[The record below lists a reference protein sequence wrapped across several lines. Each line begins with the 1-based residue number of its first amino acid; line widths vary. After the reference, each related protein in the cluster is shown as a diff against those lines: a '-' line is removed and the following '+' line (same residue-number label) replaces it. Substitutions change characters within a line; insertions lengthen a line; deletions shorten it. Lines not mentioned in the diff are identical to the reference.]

1 MGTKLAGILAS
12 AALDSSGEQLLMEG
26 LDITALK
33 AVNWEH
39 TSNTS
44 NSILGRVIYAKKIFR
59 PEDCENEHQLKFLER
74 IKGIPYLYG
83 IIELFD
89 DVGHEG
95 ASDAAAM
102 ARYDA
107 KNADQYDYKNLYPMV
122 GASIEGSKIS
132 KEGHIITKSLAR
144 KLSITVS
151 PCNRTSWLELLPENS
166 ERNQQAI
173 NEKPVA
179 KKEEKSRQKTILE
192 KMLKFEDISP
202 EMESLVKSDIEI
214 LIKSDLEK
222 DDNTH
227 KTSSGKV
234 IQMHW
239 DPVHNTQNKFTS
251 QDHKDAM
258 NAHYD
263 AAMQTKD
270 PSQKQ
275 HHLKMVGMH
284 QKAAERSPW
293 SSRNVIAPAS
303 AKQSATPQVPAQ
315 STKTVPHVQ
324 PSTGIN
330 YMNIPG
336 KGRGV
341 SKMEKAITGTNSP
354 LNPEVW
360 ATKEMKKAVHMP
372 TSASGVSDMGIEAR
386 RGDTRKPGVMAHGF
400 GRVTKPEAHMATA
413 KKMAAKQ
420 LESIRKEPK
429 PNLPKS
435 EDLQKS
441 EKAPPVDV
449 SIPTW
454 EKVEAFRAW
463 IAEKMP
469 TLSKNEVNAF
479 TRAFKIFKIK
489 QAEKKLE
496 DLK

>member
-1 MGTKLAGILAS
+1 MGTKLHGPLAGS
-12 AALDSSGEQLLMEG
+12 QLDSAGEQLLLEG
-26 LDITALK
+26 LDISALK
-33 AVNWEH
+33 VANYEH
-39 TSNTS
+39 SSSLPAQNV
-44 NSILGRVIYAKKIFR
+44 GRVISAKKIFG
-59 PEDCENEHQLKFLER
+59 PEDCENDDQLKFFER
-74 IKGIPYLYG
+74 LNKTPYLYG

-89 DVGHEG
+89 DVGHDG
-95 ASDAAAM
+95 ASDIAAM

-107 KNADQYDYKNLYPMV
+107 KNADQYDYRSKYPLL
-122 GASIEGSKIS
+122 GASVEGSKIE
-132 KEGHIITKSLAR
+132 KQGHVITKSLAR
-144 KLSITVS
+144 KISVTVS
-151 PCNRTSWLELLPENS
+151 PCNRVCWLELFPEQ
-166 ERNQQAI
+166 NQQVTDQ
-173 NEKPVA
+173 KPIA

-202 EMESLVKSDIEI
+202 EMESLVKSDLES
-214 LIKSDLEK
+214 LTKSELAKADPTTK
-222 DDNTH
+222 A
-227 KTSSGKV
+227 GKP
-234 IQMHW
+234 ISMAW
-239 DPVHNTQNKFTS
+239 DPVHYHQNKFSS

-258 NAHYD
+258 NYHYD
-263 AAMQTKD
+263 AAMSTTEPVK
-270 PSQKQ
+270 KQ
-275 HHLKMVGMH
+275 HHMKMVGLH
-284 QKAAERSPW
+284 QKSAEKSPW
-293 SSRNVIAPAS
+293 SSKNAPVPTPKPEAGQSGVYQIPSPAS
-303 AKQSATPQVPAQ
+303 KP
-315 STKTVPHVQ
+315 VPHVN
-324 PSTGIN
+324 PSTNIG
-330 YMNIPG
+330 YTNIPG

-341 SKMEKAITGTNSP
+341 SKMEKSIPGTNGP

-372 TSASGVSDMGIEAR
+372 TSASGVSNMGIEAR

-400 GRVTKPEAHMATA
+400 GRVTKPETHMATA

-420 LESIRKEPK
+420 LESIRNEPK

-441 EKAPPVDV
+441 EQAPPVDV

-463 IAEKMP
+463 IAEKIP